1 MADSYRDLRHK
12 LQSPDYRSVEYGRR
26 RRESDSRRK
35 HHDSEKYQS
44 SRHRHDKTEIPRQE
58 ELRKVN
64 AGIQQRSLFSSEECK
79 AIEGKIDSVVKH
91 ARLGDY
97 KAHTV
102 DRAPLRNKYF
112 FGEGYTYGSQLAK
125 KGPGME
131 RLYPKGE
138 VDEIPDW
145 ILKLVAKPIYDAKI
159 IPNGFFNSAV
169 INDYLPGGCIVSHID
184 PPHIFDRPIVS
195 VSFFSDSVLSFGCRF
210 SFRPIRVSKPVLCLP
225 VKKGHVTLISEYAA
239 DHITHCIRPQDIV
252 ERRAVIILRRVFPDA
267 PRLEPASSV
276 ERPLSR
282 KRRREST
289 SSSASTSEAESPS
302 GSEELQ
308 ENNTKE
314 NEEGEKK
321 SPTQTYYHRA
331 TKNSTRVYRH
341 HHFSNSESEHSDTEN
356 GDNKSPVKKSKHKHK
371 VKKKKSRREV
381 KTSKR
386 SKRS

>member
-12 LQSPDYRSVEYGRR
+12 LQSPHYRSVEYGRS
-26 RRESDSRRK
+26 RESDSKRK
-35 HHDSEKYQS
+35 HYGSDKYNS
-44 SRHRHDKTEIPRQE
+44 PRNRNNRHELSRED

-64 AGIQQRSLFSSEECK
+64 AGIKQRSLFSSEECK
-79 AIEGKIDSVVKH
+79 VIEEKIDSVVKH
-91 ARLGDY
+91 AKHGDY
-97 KAHTV
+97 KEHTV

-145 ILKLVAKPIYDAKI
+145 ILKLVVKPMYDAKI
-159 IPNGFFNSAV
+159 IPAGFFNSAV

-225 VKKGHVTLISEYAA
+225 VKKGHVTLISDYAA

-267 PRLEPASSV
+267 PRLEPSSSI

-282 KRRREST
+282 KRKRDP
-289 SSSASTSEAESPS
+289 SSSSSSDEES
-302 GSEELQ
+302 GSEEQQ

-314 NEEGEKK
+314 NEEEKK

-341 HHFSNSESEHSDTEN
+341 HHISSSESEHSDTEN
-356 GDNKSPVKKSKHKHK
+356 ADKKSRPKKSKHKHK
-371 VKKKKSRREV
+371 VKKKKSHKET